1 MISNN
6 NVSIKKPL
14 RKLRKKEIDNNEFD
28 KHIDSL
34 LLYKKKR
41 TTRHSSKKRTIRH
54 SSKKRTTR
62 HSSKKRTTRHSS
74 KKRTTRSR
82 KKHSTDSRKKN

>member
-1 MISNN
+1 MIYNY

-34 LLYKKKR
+34 LLYKKKHTTR
-41 TTRHSSKKRTIRH
+41 HSRKKKTTRHSSKK
-54 SSKKRTTR
+54 KTTR
-62 HSSKKRTTRHSS
+62 HSSKKKTTRHS
-74 KKRTTRSR
+74 
-82 KKHSTDSRKKN
+82 RKKN